1 MDAAPSASTAPLPAT
16 WTAVLDATRRRMEG
30 GTSHSVAAVTA
41 ARVRY
46 VVLWG
51 LAAAVSGVTILWGVN
66 PNDEGLMLQ
75 AAARVADGEL
85 PYRDFYA
92 NYGPG
97 QYFLVGGLDVVFGP
111 SLLAWRVVRVA
122 FDATVALLAYA
133 LVRREAPEW
142 LALLAWLAAAGAMAY
157 PTIPHPNPTALA
169 LALGALLLAPRSAA
183 GAGALAGLA
192 VAFRFDLGLGAVLG
206 AALTALA
213 TGGRRAAGVTT
224 AAAAAVSALLLA
236 PFVAVAPGRF
246 WDQTLGFALDE
257 QSLQRLPLPGAYDGG
272 FGQDNVLQQYFA
284 YVLLGGALLWVI
296 VAVRN
301 RAGLRDWAFLPL
313 AAAGVAYLLARADE
327 FHLVPL
333 AAVLPVLLAT
343 AAARERGA
351 GRRAGALA
359 LVGVLAVVALHGLD
373 RQRIELLHPP
383 PLEPID
389 VDVADGVKT
398 HPDEARALRSLVR
411 YVRRRVPPG
420 EPVFVANPRHDL
432 VRVGNPLGYVLV
444 GRPNATSY
452 DVMQP
457 GVVTTEGVQR
467 EIVAELE
474 RSRTELVIR
483 WLSPA
488 ADKREPNDAGRS
500 SGVRVLDRHLTRT
513 YAEVRRFGDYAVLR
527 RRSGGTA
534 GGRRSAAGRRSSV
547 QLRRLASSRNRT
559 RSTSVLRPYSTLRPK
574 ETLEAS
580 RK

>member
-1 MDAAPSASTAPLPAT
+1 
-16 WTAVLDATRRRMEG
+16 MER
-30 GTSHSVAAVTA
+30 GTSHSVAVVTA

-51 LAAAVSGVTILWGVN
+51 LAAAVSGITILWGVN
-66 PNDEGLMLQ
+66 PHDEGLMLQ

-97 QYFLVGGLDVVFGP
+97 QYFLVGGLDLVFGP

-122 FDATVALLAYA
+122 LDATVAVLAYA
-133 LVRREAPEW
+133 LARREAPEW
-142 LALLAWLAAAGAMAY
+142 LALLVWLAVVGAMAY
-157 PTIPHPNPTALA
+157 PTIPHPNPTAVA
-169 LALGALLLAPRSAA
+169 LGLGALLLARRSAA
-183 GAGALAGLA
+183 GAGALAGVA
-192 VAFRFDLGLGAVLG
+192 VAFRFDLGLGALAG

-213 TGGRRAAGVTT
+213 AGGRRAASVT
-224 AAAAAVSALLLA
+224 AATAAAVSVLLLA
-236 PFVAVAPGRF
+236 PFVAVAPGPF

-272 FGQDNVLQQYFA
+272 FEQDNVLQQYFA
-284 YVLLGGALLWVI
+284 YVLLGGVLLWVL
-296 VAVRN
+296 VAVRG
-301 RAGLRDWAFLPL
+301 RAGLRQWAVLPL

-333 AAVLPVLLAT
+333 AAVLPVMLGT
-343 AAARERGA
+343 AAAGERSS
-351 GRRAGALA
+351 GRRAWALA
-359 LVGVLAVVALHGLD
+359 LIVVLAVVALHGID

-383 PLEPID
+383 PLAPIA
-389 VDVADGVKT
+389 VDVADGVKA
-398 HPDEARALRSLVR
+398 HPDEARALDSLVR

-420 EPVFVANPRHDL
+420 EPVFAANPRHDL
-432 VRVGNPLGYVLV
+432 VRVGNPLVYVLV
-444 GRPNATSY
+444 DRPNATSY

-457 GVVTTEGVQR
+457 GVITTEGVQR
-467 EIVAELE
+467 EIVADLE
-474 RSRTELVIR
+474 RSRTELVVR

-488 ADKREPNDAGRS
+488 ADKREPNGAGRS
-500 SGVRVLDRHLTRT
+500 SGVRVLDRYLARR

-527 RRSGGTA
+527 RRPGVTA
-534 GGRRSAAGRRSSV
+534 GGRRSAAGRRRSV
-547 QLRRLASSRNRT
+547 QLERPASSRKRT
-559 RSTSVLRPYSTLRPK
+559 SSTSVFRPYSTLRQK